1 MADGFREDATSY
13 LLFLR
18 LTPLF
23 PFWLVNAVPAILGV
37 NFVTFAWTTFVG
49 IIPGTV
55 AFGFAGEGLRS
66 IVADRAVACM
76 AGIDP
81 CGQPLAAG
89 DLVTTEILIAFALL
103 GLVSL
108 LPVLLRR
115 VRRGKPGG
123 SDS

>member
-1 MADGFREDATSY
+1 
-13 LLFLR
+13 
-18 LTPLF
+18 
-23 PFWLVNAVPAILGV
+23 
-37 NFVTFAWTTFVG
+37 
-49 IIPGTV
+49 
-55 AFGFAGEGLRS
+55 
-66 IVADRAVACM
+66 M